1 MRIIDRFLQYIE
13 HKGISENKATIDCGL
28 SQGLL
33 HQAKSGK
40 SDLGHKSIDKIS
52 KQYQDLNISWLRT
65 GEGEMLLNNKKND
78 EEIIQQHS
86 STIEQDTIQHRSL
99 LRSVWE
105 PESEEYEFKR
115 IEFLPDTVCRLSVP
129 IGVLW
134 DKSPIMGSYND
145 TNYPYVLIYIPEEET
160 GRPDEKR
167 KLLFASDDLS
177 VTVYGGR
184 NAWGALHETIYRK
197 QRFVAE
203 LE

>member
-13 HKGISENKATIDCGL
+13 HKGISENKATI
-28 SQGLL
+28 QGLL

-40 SDLGHKSIDKIS
+40 SDLG
-52 KQYQDLNISWLRT
+52 
-65 GEGEMLLNNKKND
+65 
-78 EEIIQQHS
+78 
-86 STIEQDTIQHRSL
+86 
-99 LRSVWE
+99 
-105 PESEEYEFKR
+105 
-115 IEFLPDTVCRLSVP
+115 
-129 IGVLW
+129 
-134 DKSPIMGSYND
+134 
-145 TNYPYVLIYIPEEET
+145 
-160 GRPDEKR
+160 PDEKR

>member
-86 STIEQDTIQHRSL
+86 STIEIPL
-99 LRSVWE
+99 SVWQVIQDQAE
-105 PESEEYEFKR
+105 CIKLKDNQMDEILKSRDKQIDEMFSSIKAKDQQISDFITILKQQINQKGE
-115 IEFLPDTVCRLSVP
+115 DVGNVS
-129 IGVLW
+129 GVA
-134 DKSPIMGSYND
+134 I
-145 TNYPYVLIYIPEEET
+145 
-160 GRPDEKR
+160 
-167 KLLFASDDLS
+167 
-177 VTVYGGR
+177 
-184 NAWGALHETIYRK
+184 
-197 QRFVAE
+197 
-203 LE
+203 

>member
-40 SDLGHKSIDKIS
+40 SDLG
-52 KQYQDLNISWLRT
+52 
-65 GEGEMLLNNKKND
+65 
-78 EEIIQQHS
+78 
-86 STIEQDTIQHRSL
+86 
-99 LRSVWE
+99 
-105 PESEEYEFKR
+105 
-115 IEFLPDTVCRLSVP
+115 
-129 IGVLW
+129 
-134 DKSPIMGSYND
+134 
-145 TNYPYVLIYIPEEET
+145 
-160 GRPDEKR
+160 PDEKR

>member
-52 KQYQDLNISWLRT
+52 KQYQDI
-65 GEGEMLLNNKKND
+65 
-78 EEIIQQHS
+78 
-86 STIEQDTIQHRSL
+86 
-99 LRSVWE
+99 
-105 PESEEYEFKR
+105 
-115 IEFLPDTVCRLSVP
+115 C
-129 IGVLW
+129 
-134 DKSPIMGSYND
+134 
-145 TNYPYVLIYIPEEET
+145 
-160 GRPDEKR
+160 
-167 KLLFASDDLS
+167 
-177 VTVYGGR
+177 